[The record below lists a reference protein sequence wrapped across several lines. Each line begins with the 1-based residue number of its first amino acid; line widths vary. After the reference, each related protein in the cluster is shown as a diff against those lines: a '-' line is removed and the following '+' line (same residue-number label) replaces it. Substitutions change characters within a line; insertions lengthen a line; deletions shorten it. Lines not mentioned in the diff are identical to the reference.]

1 MALSQTQVFND
12 FILPATIET
21 LAQEVEKF
29 NAASGN
35 AITLTT
41 DGFTGDFLQKSFFA
55 SLESAQRRVDRYAAN
70 TAAKSTDL
78 TQLRAD
84 GVKIAGGFGP
94 IRFEPGQLTWLQQ
107 PTAQGVEVASTNFA
121 KALLKDQLNTAI
133 AGLVAAVGG
142 NTDTQFKASAD
153 LDYSAINNSHA
164 KFGDASGNLIAE
176 IMTGAMYHKLVGQNL
191 TNTQSLFKFDSVRV
205 VDILGKLVVVTDAPA
220 LYNSTDS
227 LHSVLSLVQNAAVVY
242 DSSDIISN
250 IETTNGNNR
259 IETTLQVDYSFG
271 LSLKGYA
278 WDQATGGKTPSDAAI
293 ATSANWDKTATSV
306 KGTAGVL
313 AIGK

>member
-55 SLESAQRRVDRYAAN
+55 SLESAQRRVDRYADN
-70 TAAKSTDL
+70 TTATATDL

-142 NTDTQFKASAD
+142 NDDTQFKASGD

-250 IETTNGNNR
+250 IETTNGNSR